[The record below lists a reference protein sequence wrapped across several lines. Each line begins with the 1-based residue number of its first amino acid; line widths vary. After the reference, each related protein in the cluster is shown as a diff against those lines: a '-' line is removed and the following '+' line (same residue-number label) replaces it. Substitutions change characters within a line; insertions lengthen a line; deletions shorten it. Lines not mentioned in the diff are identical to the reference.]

1 MTKQQ
6 TVIRTNM
13 YKKLILI
20 DLDGVLNTYNGNFD
34 AEVISPMREGAYEFL
49 EELSKNYKI
58 NIFTAR
64 NADSAKKWLISNN
77 LIDFVEDVTN
87 IKSSFASIILD
98 DRAVN
103 FSGDFNKSLEI
114 IKNFKPFW
122 K

>member
-58 NIFTAR
+58 NIFT
-64 NADSAKKWLISNN
+64 
-77 LIDFVEDVTN
+77 E
-87 IKSSFASIILD
+87 IL
-98 DRAVN
+98 
-103 FSGDFNKSLEI
+103 
-114 IKNFKPFW
+114 KNHLKL
-122 K
+122 